1 MRPTASGSSRK
12 WFKHLKFSEGSTTST
27 TATPQHVLHGTEFW
41 FERTS
46 ELKEQGA
53 RGRAVRA
60 RLFSRGHGG
69 ARLLR
74 GHEDWRESCPAPH
87 RGSRRDN
94 RGAWRGWLHTACP
107 HPGGPRWESGGHRVE
122 VVCVSPGPADVH
134 FVWEKNG
141 RELEMC
147 VPTQTHALPDGRAH
161 VLSWLRDAIRE
172 SAEYR
177 CSVLSSAG
185 NGTSKVRVTVVRHE
199 ATHQEQWTREL
210 AAWKAVAGEHDR
222 MMHSWRKAWES
233 CDKGAL

>member
-1 MRPTASGSSRK
+1 MSWIALKNSNVFYAGCKRMRPTASEAPGSG
-12 WFKHLKFSEGSTTST
+12 LSTSNSLR
-27 TATPQHVLHGTEFW
+27 AAPP
-41 FERTS
+41 
-46 ELKEQGA
+46 A
-53 RGRAVRA
+53 RR
-60 RLFSRGHGG
+60 
-69 ARLLR
+69 
-74 GHEDWRESCPAPH
+74 PPI
-87 RGSRRDN
+87 
-94 RGAWRGWLHTACP
+94 
-107 HPGGPRWESGGHRVE
+107 
-122 VVCVSPGPADVH
+122 GPADVH

-147 VPTQTHALPDGRAH
+147 VPMQTHALPDGRAH

-222 MMHSWRKAWES
+222 MMHSWRKAES